1 MSAQSNTYT
10 TIIRM
15 PKINIFLMFLFVTF
29 AGIAQAQDVKLK
41 SLSHSKPHAFH
52 YDVFLDAS
60 AGRSRHGNLWTANNS
75 ASTAY
80 KSKSVYATFFSVG
93 GSVECY
99 SNKIRDLFMSGSIG
113 YTNESYGYTKQ
124 LLANNCVYASW
135 IYGDLNLGY
144 GYFGAGIKS
153 DFFVHSKMKN
163 LDNFSFEGLNNKC
176 FNKVSFCYYASM
188 FFRFTKMKIELRL
201 GSYIKPHLDP
211 QKISHYNLNKT
222 HLDGV
227 YFQGKVIF
235 RIFTTGNVHKGAFEI
250 DN

>member
-1 MSAQSNTYT
+1 MSVQSNTYT

-15 PKINIFLMFLFVTF
+15 LKINIFLMSLFVPF
-29 AGIAQAQDVKLK
+29 AGIVHAQEVKVK
-41 SLSHSKPHAFH
+41 SLSHSKLHTFQ

-60 AGRSRHGNLWTANNS
+60 AGRARHGNLWTANNS

-99 SNKIRDLFMSGSIG
+99 SNKIRHLFMSGSVG
-113 YTNESYGYTKQ
+113 YTNEFYGYTKQ
-124 LLANNCVYASW
+124 LSANNGVYASW

-176 FNKVSFCYYASM
+176 FNKVSFCCYASI
-188 FFRFTKMKIELRL
+188 FIRFTKIKLEARI

-211 QKISHYNLNKT
+211 QKISYYNLSKT
-222 HLDGV
+222 HLDGL

-235 RIFTTGNVHKGAFEI
+235 RIFTTGNVHKGALEI